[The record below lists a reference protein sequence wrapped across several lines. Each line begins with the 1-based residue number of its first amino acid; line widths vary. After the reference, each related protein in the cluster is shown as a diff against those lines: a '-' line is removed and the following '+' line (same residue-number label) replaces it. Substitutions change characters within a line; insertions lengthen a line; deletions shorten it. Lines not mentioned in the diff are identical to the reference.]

1 MSASKLNPNKDKYR
15 LQVILRD
22 ALGISRRASEVLIKN
37 QKVTI
42 NGNVAKLGDS
52 ANPDFDSVAVDG
64 VEIKKK
70 PKELVYIA
78 LNKPDGCL
86 TTRSDPF
93 KRKTIYD
100 LLPDEYKSLF
110 PIGRLDFHTEG
121 LLILTNDGDLTLTL
135 THPKYEVEKEYVVR
149 INKDILDSDISKCA
163 QGLKSHEITTGPVKI
178 KFNTD
183 RRTLNVVI
191 REGQN
196 REIRRLFEAMGYK
209 VLYLQRI
216 RISNLKL
223 SILNLSLGSY
233 KTINK
238 DSILG

>member
-1 MSASKLNPNKDKYR
+1 MLVKNQNLNKVR
-15 LQVILRD
+15 LQIILRD
-22 ALGISRRASEVLIKN
+22 SLGISRRASEVLIKN

-42 NGNVAKLGDS
+42 NGNIAKLGDS
-52 ANPDFDSVAVDG
+52 ANSYSDSVAVDG
-64 VEIKKK
+64 VEIKKNSK
-70 PKELVYIA
+70 KLLYIA

-121 LLILTNDGDLTLTL
+121 LILLTNDGDLTLTL

-163 QGLKSHEITTGPVKI
+163 QGFKSQEITTGPVKI
-178 KFNTD
+178 TFNTD
-183 RRTLNVVI
+183 RRILNVVI
-191 REGQN
+191 QEGQN

-209 VLYLQRI
+209 VDYLKRI
-216 RISNLKL
+216 RILNLKL
-223 SILNLSLGSY
+223 STLNLSLGSY
-233 KTINK
+233 RIINK
-238 DSILG
+238 DLILG